1 MADIITI
8 TGLVATAPRH
18 VITAEGLAITSFRLA
33 SSQRRYDRANQKWID
48 GDTNWYSITAF
59 RQLAVNAAG
68 SVSKGDR
75 IIVTGRLRVREWDTG
90 EKQGVNVDVEADA
103 LGHDLTWGT
112 SQFSRTIASTSTTTE
127 SSGSASGGDSEGPE
141 SRAASAGSSAPAE
154 DAADGSDTPDGALTR
169 ATLTPE
175 PALPF

>member
-33 SSQRRYDRANQKWID
+33 SSQRRSDRANQKWID

-75 IIVTGRLRVREWDTG
+75 IIVTARLRVRARDSG

-112 SQFSRTIASTSTTTE
+112 SQFSRTIASSAANAEWARPMRSWSSSTVVATNRTAPFTTPTPTP
-127 SSGSASGGDSEGPE
+127 SDAVC
-141 SRAASAGSSAPAE
+141 SSA
-154 DAADGSDTPDGALTR
+154 
-169 ATLTPE
+169 
-175 PALPF
+175 

>member
-33 SSQRRYDRANQKWID
+33 SSQRRYDRANQRWID

-75 IIVTGRLRVREWDTG
+75 VIVTGRLRVREWDSG

-112 SQFSRTIASTSTTTE
+112 SQFSRTIASSAASGEATGSAGG
-127 SSGSASGGDSEGPE
+127 SSGEAE
-141 SRAASAGSSAPAE
+141 STEAAASAA
-154 DAADGSDTPDGALTR
+154 AADADEDRGHEFAAAGTTSPA
-169 ATLTPE
+169 
-175 PALPF
+175 ALPF

>member
-90 EKQGVNVDVEADA
+90 EKQGINVDVEADA
-103 LGHDLTWGT
+103 VGHDLTWGT
-112 SQFSRTIASTSTTTE
+112 SQFSRTIASTSTNTE
-127 SSGSASGGDSEGPE
+127 SGGSSSGGAEGPGSHAGSADG
-141 SRAASAGSSAPAE
+141 SAPAE
-154 DAADGSDTPDGALTR
+154 DAGDGSEDHT
-169 ATLTPE
+169 ATAHPSLTPE

>member
-112 SQFSRTIASTSTTTE
+112 SQFSRTIASTATNAE
-127 SSGSASGGDSEGPE
+127 SGGAAPGGAEGADSHV
-141 SRAASAGSSAPAE
+141 GS
-154 DAADGSDTPDGALTR
+154 ADGSAPTEEAGDGSEDHTAP
-169 ATLTPE
+169 AHPSLTPE

>member
-1 MADIITI
+1 MPDIITI

-18 VITAEGLAITSFRLA
+18 VVTAEGLAITSFRLA

-48 GDTNWYSITAF
+48 GDTNWYSVTTF

-68 SVSKGDR
+68 SIAKGDR
-75 IIVTGRLRVREWDTG
+75 VLVTGRLRVREWDSG
-90 EKQGVNVDVEADA
+90 ERQGINVDVEADA

-112 SQFSRTIASTSTTTE
+112 SQFSRSI
-127 SSGSASGGDSEGPE
+127 
-141 SRAASAGSSAPAE
+141 AASATG
-154 DAADGSDTPDGALTR
+154 ADGHDASEPTSASVGSGGTVPGVDGDHSAGEVR
-169 ATLTPE
+169 EPAMATGGE

>member
-103 LGHDLTWGT
+103 LGPDLTWGT
-112 SQFSRTIASTSTTTE
+112 SQFSRTIASSPATAESGTSAP
-127 SSGSASGGDSEGPE
+127 SGDAAVENHG
-141 SRAASAGSSAPAE
+141 ASAGGSAPHDEARDSSE
-154 DAADGSDTPDGALTR
+154 ADAGALGHPSL
-169 ATLTPE
+169 AVE

>member
-112 SQFSRTIASTSTTTE
+112 SQFSRTIASTSTNTE
-127 SSGSASGGDSEGPE
+127 SGGSASGGAEGPG
-141 SRAASAGSSAPAE
+141 SHAGSADGSAPAE
-154 DAADGSDTPDGALTR
+154 DAGDGSEDHTAPAHPS
-169 ATLTPE
+169 LTPE